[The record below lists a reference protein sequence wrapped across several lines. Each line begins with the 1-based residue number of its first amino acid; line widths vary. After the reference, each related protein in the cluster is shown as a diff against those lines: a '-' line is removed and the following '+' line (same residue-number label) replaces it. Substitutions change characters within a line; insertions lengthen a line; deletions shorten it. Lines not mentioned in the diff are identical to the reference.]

1 MSGPSGPASRR
12 RGAPAARRSS
22 PSRKASPGAAHRHAE
37 PSPDTRTGSDA
48 PEPPD
53 PQRSPVK
60 ARVGDEALVAQR
72 RRQIVAAAVELFSSQ
87 GYYRTTVQEIA
98 ARAGIST
105 GLVYQYVEDKD
116 DVLLLAILDVVDAYG
131 REIPAA
137 LENVADPLERFRT
150 AVRTYCGVVDRLR
163 DATVLAYRSTR
174 SLSPS
179 HRKLVQQAELQSNE
193 LIAATVRACIDA
205 GVFADDVDVEFL
217 THQAVTFA
225 HSWAL
230 KHWRLSPR
238 YTLDEYVER
247 GLAMFLRASLRV

>member
-1 MSGPSGPASRR
+1 M
-12 RGAPAARRSS
+12 
-22 PSRKASPGAAHRHAE
+22 
-37 PSPDTRTGSDA
+37 
-48 PEPPD
+48 
-53 PQRSPVK
+53 K

-116 DVLLLAILDVVDAYG
+116 DVLLLAILEVVDAYG

-137 LENVADPLERFRT
+137 LTKLDDPLERFRT
-150 AVRTYCGVVDRLR
+150 AVTTYCRVVDRLR

-174 SLSPS
+174 SLSPA
-179 HRKLVQQAELQSNE
+179 HRKLVMQAELQSNE
-193 LIAATVRACIDA
+193 LIARTIQDCVDA
-205 GVFADDVDVEFL
+205 KVFADDLDVEFL
-217 THQAVTFA
+217 THQAVMFA

-230 KHWRLSPR
+230 KHWRLSRR
-238 YTLDEYVER
+238 YSIDEYVER
-247 GLAMFLRASLRV
+247 GLAMFQAASMRR

>member
-1 MSGPSGPASRR
+1 VSRPASRKRAR
-12 RGAPAARRSS
+12 RGNAAPPVADAAPAA
-22 PSRKASPGAAHRHAE
+22 A
-37 PSPDTRTGSDA
+37 A
-48 PEPPD
+48 PEPGP
-53 PQRSPVK
+53 RTLPVK
-60 ARVGDEALVAQR
+60 ARVGDEALVVQR
-72 RRQIVAAAVELFSSQ
+72 RAQIVAAAVELFSDR

-116 DVLLLAILDVVDAYG
+116 DVLLLAILEVVDAYG

-137 LENVADPLERFRT
+137 LADIAEPLGRFRT
-150 AVRTYCGVVDRLR
+150 AVATYCRVVDRLR

-174 SLSPS
+174 SLSPA
-179 HRKLVQQAELQSNE
+179 HRKIVMQAEVQSNE
-193 LIAATVRACIDA
+193 LIARTIQDCVDA
-205 GVFADDVDVEFL
+205 KVFAGDTDVEFL

-230 KHWRLSPR
+230 KHWRLSRR

-247 GLAMFLRASLRV
+247 GLAMFLRAALRG